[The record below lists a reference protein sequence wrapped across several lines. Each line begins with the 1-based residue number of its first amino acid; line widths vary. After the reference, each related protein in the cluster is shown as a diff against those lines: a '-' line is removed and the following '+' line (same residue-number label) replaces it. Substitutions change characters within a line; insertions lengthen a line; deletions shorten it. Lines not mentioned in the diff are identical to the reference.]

1 MNIDTF
7 NKLQYKDLKELVKQY
22 CVSGL
27 GKDLIDKLN
36 PISDINVVNKR
47 LMETTEGRNIL
58 DAYSHVPLEGVFNL
72 NPIIEKLKKDIILN
86 PNDLETLSN
95 FLRGCRTIKRFMKD
109 KESYAPNLSSYSNSI
124 TELLFIEDEINRCI
138 RGNRVDSQATKV
150 LQKIRRNID
159 IVEGKI
165 KDKLNKFLNSSEN
178 KKYIQEFFISKRNDR
193 YVIPVKSSY
202 KHQVDGVVIEASSKG
217 SSVFIEPQGVAV
229 LNVELATLKAEE
241 KEEEYQILCHLTS
254 IAYDNLK
261 VISINVETVAQYD
274 MVFAK
279 AKYSKAIDGICPKIN
294 CNGYINIIK
303 GRHPLLKG
311 EVVPLDFKIGEDYRT
326 LVITGPNAGG
336 KTVVL
341 KTLGL
346 LTLAAQSGFHVK
358 AVSGTEL
365 SVFKKVFVDIGDNQS
380 IENSLST
387 FSSHVK
393 NIGDIMKVSNNSTL
407 LLFDEIGSGTEPNEG
422 AALAIAI
429 LEEFYHMGCITIAST
444 HYGEIKEFAESH
456 EEFINAS
463 MTFNKDTLEP
473 LYKLVIGEAG
483 ESNALFISRKMGIRE
498 RVILKAKNY
507 LETKDYN
514 TELVKRSKIN
524 INKEENTTPK
534 EEEKYYSYKVGDK
547 VKVLDHNDYGIVY
560 EEIDSLNNLKIFF
573 RGRVITV
580 NYKRLKLEIKGED
593 LYPAGYDI
601 TTMFTS
607 YKDRKLERDLERG
620 SKKALKKIRKEIKN
634 KN

>member
-1 MNIDTF
+1 MNIETF
-7 NKLQYKDLKELVKQY
+7 NKLQYENLKDEVKKH

-27 GKDLIDKLN
+27 GKELVDKLT
-36 PISDINVVNKR
+36 PSSEIKVVNKR

-58 DAYSHVPLEGVFNL
+58 DAYSHVPLEGVFNV
-72 NPIIEKLKKDIILN
+72 NSIIDKIKKDIILN
-86 PNDLETLSN
+86 PSELEILSN
-95 FLRGCRTIKRFMKD
+95 FLRGCRTIKRFMRD
-109 KESYAPNLSSYSNSI
+109 KESYAPSLSSYSNSI
-124 TELLFIEDEINRCI
+124 TELLYIEDEINRCI
-138 RGNRVDSQATKV
+138 RGSRVDSQATKA

-159 IVEGKI
+159 IVDGKI

-178 KKYIQEFFISKRNDR
+178 KKYIQEFFISKRDDR

-202 KHQVDGVVIEASSKG
+202 KHQVDGVIVEASSKG
-217 SSVFIEPQGVAV
+217 SSVFIEPQGVAT

-254 IAYDNLK
+254 IVYDNLK
-261 VISINVETVAQYD
+261 AISINVETIAQYD

-279 AKYSKAIDGICPKIN
+279 AKYSKFINGVCPKIN
-294 CNGYINIIK
+294 DRGYINIIK
-303 GRHPLLKG
+303 GKHPLLKG
-311 EVVPLDFKIGEDYRT
+311 EVIPLDFKVGEDYRT

-341 KTLGL
+341 KTIGL
-346 LTLAAQSGFHVK
+346 LTLAAQSGLHISGK
-358 AVSGTEL
+358 EGTEL
-365 SVFKKVFVDIGDNQS
+365 SVFKNVFVDIGDNQS

-393 NIGDIMKVSNNSTL
+393 NIGDIMKASNNSTL

-429 LEEFYHMGCITIAST
+429 LEEFYHMGCITVAST
-444 HYGEIKEFAESH
+444 HYGEIKGFTENH

-507 LETKDYN
+507 LETKEYN
-514 TELVKRSKIN
+514 TELVKRSKISK
-524 INKEENTTPK
+524 NKEEETLLK
-534 EEEKYYSYKVGDK
+534 EDEKYYNYKVGDK

-560 EEIDSLNNLKIFF
+560 EEIDSFNNIKVFF
-573 RGRVITV
+573 KGKVITV
-580 NYKRLKLEIKGED
+580 NYKRLKLDIKGED
-593 LYPAGYDI
+593 LYPEGYDI

-607 YKDRKLERDLERG
+607 YKDRKLDRDIERG
-620 SKKALKKIRKEIKN
+620 SKKALKKIRKEIKSN
-634 KN
+634 R